1 MNPLKALR
9 NNGQSVWL
17 DYVRRDLLN
26 NGGLKKL
33 IEDDGVMGVTSN
45 PAIFEKAIGG
55 STEYDSAIKELVHSG
70 GLDCADLFERLAI
83 EDIQHAADTL
93 KPVYDSTNG
102 VDGYI
107 SLEVSPY
114 LAMKTEESIAEARRL
129 WKAVNRPNLMVKV
142 PGTEPGVPAI

>member
-45 PAIFEKAIGG
+45 PAI
-55 STEYDSAIKELVHSG
+55 
-70 GLDCADLFERLAI
+70 
-83 EDIQHAADTL
+83 
-93 KPVYDSTNG
+93 
-102 VDGYI
+102 
-107 SLEVSPY
+107 
-114 LAMKTEESIAEARRL
+114 
-129 WKAVNRPNLMVKV
+129 
-142 PGTEPGVPAI
+142 